1 MSKKTAKKI
10 LYILIFIIIVAGG
23 VYMYFSPTPNFMRN
37 NSVDGVK
44 VEVKTSTDSRKPI
57 VRTFRKDDYLNL
69 SEEKLAKVK
78 KKISGRIEGDL
89 PSIHLNEG
97 NKIYFTFEKDGKV
110 FEPEIPRV
118 KITAHASSYK
128 DDVKTREI
136 EGELDRNEDGKYFYA
151 TKRYSTQF
159 EKYFT
164 EYLRFEIYFIS
175 EDVEYVTTFATFQD
189 NANYGTDFFNNED
202 LENPIP
208 PEE

>member
-1 MSKKTAKKI
+1 MNKKTVKKI

-44 VEVKTSTDSRKPI
+44 VSVEISTDSRKPI
-57 VRTFRKDDYLNL
+57 VRTFKKDDYLNL
-69 SEEKLAKVK
+69 SEDKLAKVK
-78 KKISGRIEGDL
+78 EKISGRIEGDL

-97 NKIYFTFEKDGKV
+97 NKIYFTFKEDGKV
-110 FEPEIPRV
+110 YQPEIPRV

-136 EGELDRNEDGKYFYA
+136 EGELDRDEYGNYFYA

-159 EKYFT
+159 EKFFS
-164 EYLRFEIYFIS
+164 EYLRFEVYFTN
-175 EDVEYVTTFATFQD
+175 EGVDYVTTFATFQD

>member
-37 NSVDGVK
+37 NSVDRVKVGVK
-44 VEVKTSTDSRKPI
+44 IATESREPI
-57 VRTFRKDDYLNL
+57 VRTFRKADYLNL
-69 SEEKLAKVK
+69 SEDKLAKVK

-110 FEPEIPRV
+110 YQPEIPRV
-118 KITAHASSYK
+118 KITAHASSYN

-136 EGELDRNEDGKYFYA
+136 EGELDRDEDGKYFYA

-164 EYLRFEIYFIS
+164 EYLRFEIYFIN

-189 NANYGTDFFNNED
+189 NANYETDFFNNED

>member
-1 MSKKTAKKI
+1 MSKKTTKKI

-44 VEVKTSTDSRKPI
+44 VEVKIATDSRKPI
-57 VRTFRKDDYLNL
+57 VRTFRKDVYLNL
-69 SEEKLAKVK
+69 SEDKLAKVK

-110 FEPEIPRV
+110 YQPEIPRV
-118 KITAHASSYK
+118 KMVAHASSYK

-136 EGELDRNEDGKYFYA
+136 EGELDRNKDGKYFYA

-164 EYLRFEIYFIS
+164 EYLRFEIYFIN